1 MCRAVNIDFTP
12 QVFAVTVFA
21 AKSASVRWTVDS
33 VVAVHVLQ
41 RLSPL
46 CTSLVEH
53 KRHNPCTQEWAMW
66 NKSATSE
73 EVAAVP
79 TRSAA
84 VAERPKPK
92 PMQLRSPTRQERSR
106 SPRPSSATSS
116 SVAAGEVAE
125 KPRLAAGL
133 CVCVSAAV
141 VRYHLV
147 CTACI
152 GNHPVVVWLVQDLG
166 VGVKCVCLGS
176 GRPLSSCV
184 HRIHRQPP
192 RRCLARSIFGCWWQV
207 CGWFA
212 LL

>member
-1 MCRAVNIDFTP
+1 MCRAVNIDFAP
-12 QVFAVTVFA
+12 QVFAITVFA

-46 CTSLVEH
+46 CTSLVGH

-116 SVAAGEVAE
+116 SAAAVEVAE
-125 KPRLAAGL
+125 KPRLVAGL
-133 CVCVSAAV
+133 
-141 VRYHLV
+141 
-147 CTACI
+147 
-152 GNHPVVVWLVQDLG
+152 
-166 VGVKCVCLGS
+166 CVCLGS

-184 HRIHRQPP
+184 HRMHRQPP
-192 RRCLARSIFGCWWQV
+192 RCCLARSRFGCWCQV
-207 CGWFA
+207 CVSRQRSSA
-212 LL
+212 IILCAPHT

>member
-46 CTSLVEH
+46 CTSLVGH

-66 NKSATSE
+66 NKSAKSEEVAAVPAKSE

-79 TRSAA
+79 TQSAA

-92 PMQLRSPTRQERSR
+92 RSQLRSPTRQERSR
-106 SPRPSSATSS
+106 SPRPSSVSS
-116 SVAAGEVAE
+116 SSAAAVEGVE
-125 KPRLAAGL
+125 KQRLVAGL
-133 CVCVSAAV
+133 
-141 VRYHLV
+141 
-147 CTACI
+147 
-152 GNHPVVVWLVQDLG
+152 
-166 VGVKCVCLGS
+166 CVCLGS

-184 HRIHRQPP
+184 HRMHRQPP
-192 RRCLARSIFGCWWQV
+192 RCCVARSRFGCWCQV
-207 CGWFA
+207 CVSRQRSSA
-212 LL
+212 IILCAPHT